1 MEIPAE
7 FQTMVIEDIKRIE
20 KEIEKG
26 TNESRWQLFRELDGK
41 YQACIK
47 DFYRGMWGATSS
59 GDRLFFPQ
67 LHEKPNYVLDNLKMV
82 KSKLETFRFGANA
95 TYAEQ
100 MPSTQVNVHNNI
112 GVNVTFEQVYNEIE
126 EMTSLTD
133 EQTRE
138 VLDKL
143 SEIKEIVESSGTR
156 KSKWERIKP
165 TLKWLADKSCD
176 VGIALLPLILKIQ

>member
-7 FQTMVIEDIKRIE
+7 FQAMVIEDIKRIE
-20 KEIEKG
+20 KEVENG
-26 TNESRWQLFRELDGK
+26 TNESRWELFRELDGK

-47 DFYRGMWGATSS
+47 DFYKGMWASS
-59 GDRLFFPQ
+59 NDGKRLYINHLKEDPSS
-67 LHEKPNYVLDNLKMV
+67 LLDNLKMIQA
-82 KSKLETFRFGANA
+82 KLQAFRFGVNA
-95 TYAEQ
+95 IVTEQ
-100 MPSTQVNVHNNI
+100 TPSTQVNVHNNI
-112 GVNVTFEQVYNEIE
+112 GVNITFEQVYNQIE

-143 SEIKEIVESSGTR
+143 SEIKEIVESCGTR

>member
-26 TNESRWQLFRELDGK
+26 TNESRWELFRELDGK
-41 YQACIK
+41 YQVSIK
-47 DFYRGMWGATSS
+47 DFYKGMWGSS
-59 GDRLFFPQ
+59 NSGERLYFPQ
-67 LHEKPNYVLDNLKMV
+67 LKTNSAFVKDNLKMIQA
-82 KSKLETFRFGANA
+82 KLQTFRFGANA

-100 MPSTQVNVHNNI
+100 TPSTQVNVHNNI
-112 GVNVTFEQVYNEIE
+112 GVNITFEQVYNQIE

-143 SEIKEIVESSGTR
+143 SEIKEIVESNGTR
-156 KSKWERIKP
+156 KSKWEKIKP

>member
-7 FQTMVIEDIKRIE
+7 FQAMVIEDIKRIE
-20 KEIEKG
+20 KEVEKG
-26 TNESRWQLFRELDGK
+26 TNESRWELFRELDGK
-41 YQACIK
+41 YQVCIK
-47 DFYRGMWGATSS
+47 EFYRGMWEATSS
-59 GDRLFFPQ
+59 GDRLYFYK
-67 LHEKPNYVLDNLKMV
+67 LHEKPDYVLGNLKMV

-112 GVNVTFEQVYNEIE
+112 GVNITFEQVYNQIE

-156 KSKWERIKP
+156 KSKWEKIKP